1 MMSQEEN
8 VELRENEQQQQQQF
22 YENIVEQRQ
31 QDDYDEIDYC
41 CDQSVVDSSLVVTTA
56 AAANAASHQPTIA
69 PAAAPV
75 FTHSFQ
81 RDLVF
86 DPKSQ
91 SERTPWT
98 IFGHDCS
105 RSLMLFVFQ
114 YIIVCT
120 LVISSII
127 CLIVSKSC
135 EETTVWVGILGSAVG
150 YILPCPSLSSP

>member
-8 VELRENEQQQQQQF
+8 VELRENEQQQQQF

-41 CDQSVVDSSLVVTTA
+41 CDQSVVDSSLIVTTA

-69 PAAAPV
+69 PAAAAPV

-105 RSLMLFVFQ
+105 RSLLLFVFQ

>member
-8 VELRENEQQQQQQF
+8 VELRENEQQQQF
-22 YENIVEQRQ
+22 YENIVEQQQ
-31 QDDYDEIDYC
+31 QDDYDEIDYF
-41 CDQSVVDSSLVVTTA
+41 CDQSVVDSSLIVTT

-69 PAAAPV
+69 SAAAAPV

-114 YIIVCT
+114 YLIVCT

-135 EETTVWVGILGSAVG
+135 EEATVWVGILGSAVG
-150 YILPCPSLSSP
+150 YILPYPSLPSH